1 LSKKKTKKNG
11 SIKTSSTAA
20 SFLVL
25 SFTLLKK
32 EERGKKKKNIIK
44 MPPNPPSEPG
54 PLRNWLS
61 QINDNVLLSQLSLPG
76 THNSAAA
83 HITLPSVQCQGASVT
98 EQLNYGVRFL
108 DIRVARTFFG
118 LCCGPEDLQ
127 VIHGNF
133 PVRLPVPVKL
143 IDVLHDVYQFLQEQP
158 SETVLVSIKH
168 EGSDQWQEDEFP
180 NLIWNKYIAP
190 SQDRWYLKGDI
201 PRLGDVRG
209 KAVLFRR
216 FGVKSDQLRSNFGF
230 EASWWKYNTA
240 YDEHDKFTVQ
250 DWSEVNEP
258 TDFPTKVGYINEHL
272 QRAVQFN
279 ATEEAVQQDRAKL
292 FLNYCSGSN
301 FFNPQCWPQGVATAV
316 SAGITGLGHGC
327 GIVIVDFAEHGD
339 WAIVRQ
345 LVDANF
351 KALAK

>member
-1 LSKKKTKKNG
+1 
-11 SIKTSSTAA
+11 
-20 SFLVL
+20 
-25 SFTLLKK
+25 
-32 EERGKKKKNIIK
+32 
-44 MPPNPPSEPG
+44 MPPIPPTEPG

-61 QINDNVLLSQLSLPG
+61 QINDNVLLSQLSLPA

-83 HITLPSVQCQGASVT
+83 YLSLPSVQCQGASVS

-118 LCCGPEDLQ
+118 LCGGPDELQ

-133 PVRLPVPVKL
+133 PVRLPMPVKL
-143 IDVLHDVYQFLQEQP
+143 MDVLHDVYQFLQEQP
-158 SETVLVSIKH
+158 SETVLVSIKQ
-168 EGSDQWQEDEFP
+168 EGNDQWGEDEFP

-201 PRLGDVRG
+201 PKVGDARG
-209 KAVLFRR
+209 KAFLFRR
-216 FGVKSDQLRSNFGF
+216 FGVKSDQLRNNFGF

-240 YDEHDKFTVQ
+240 HDEHDKFTVQ

-258 TDFPTKVGYINEHL
+258 TDFPTKVGYVNDHL

-279 ATEEAVQQDRAKL
+279 TTEEGLQQDHAKL
-292 FLNYCSGSN
+292 FLNFCSGSN

-316 SAGITGLGHGC
+316 SAGITGLGQGC
-327 GIVIVDFAEHGD
+327 GIVIVDFAEHD
-339 WAIVRQ
+339 NWAIVRQ
-345 LVDANF
+345 LVDGNI

>member
-1 LSKKKTKKNG
+1 
-11 SIKTSSTAA
+11 
-20 SFLVL
+20 
-25 SFTLLKK
+25 
-32 EERGKKKKNIIK
+32 
-44 MPPNPPSEPG
+44 MPPIPPTEPG

-83 HITLPSVQCQGASVT
+83 YLSLPSVQCQGASVS

-118 LCCGPEDLQ
+118 LCGGPEELQ
-127 VIHGNF
+127 QEGN
-133 PVRLPVPVKL
+133 
-143 IDVLHDVYQFLQEQP
+143 
-158 SETVLVSIKH
+158 
-168 EGSDQWQEDEFP
+168 DQWGEDEFP

-201 PRLGDVRG
+201 PKVGDARG
-209 KAVLFRR
+209 KAFLFRR
-216 FGVKSDQLRSNFGF
+216 FGVKSDQLRNNFGF

-240 YDEHDKFTVQ
+240 LDEHDKFTVQ

-258 TDFPTKVGYINEHL
+258 TDFPTKVGYVNDHL

-279 ATEEAVQQDRAKL
+279 TTEEGLQQDHAKL
-292 FLNYCSGSN
+292 FLNFCSGSN

-316 SAGITGLGHGC
+316 SAGITGLGQGC
-327 GIVIVDFAEHGD
+327 GIVIVDFAEHD
-339 WAIVRQ
+339 NWAIVRQ
-345 LVDANF
+345 LVDGNI